1 MLRVS
6 LALFLSGCVVQ
17 YGPPPESIGSAA
29 GVAQEP
35 QPPPVD
41 FDEVV
46 VRLDGLLVET
56 QEVDQRDRL
65 DAARALARRMRDEEP
80 RSQRIVL
87 AYLQSVVEIEERSR
101 AVEVPALYEGK
112 TAMFAPAGAVVE
124 EELLVE
130 EAVVP
135 REASGDEPAD
145 PEGSVADRL
154 QRARDLRDAGDLTAA
169 LAELEACLERPC
181 YAEVVDTWEPIR
193 DTYVEQQREQ
203 AGVLFLRAR
212 DEADPAARLQAL
224 TDIRQRLA
232 DLVDRYPNTR
242 QADDLRRHVE
252 LVQRAVEEAARA
264 SSAGDGTAPAE
275 P

>member
-1 MLRVS
+1 
-6 LALFLSGCVVQ
+6 VQ
-17 YGPPPESIGSAA
+17 YGTPPRSAGA
-29 GVAQEP
+29 AAAVAQEP

-41 FDEVV
+41 FEEVV
-46 VRLDGLLVET
+46 ERLDDMLVET

-80 RSQRIVL
+80 RAQRIVL
-87 AYLQSVVEIEERSR
+87 AYLQNVVEIEERSR
-101 AVEVPALYEGK
+101 AVEVPALYEGE
-112 TAMFAPAGAVVE
+112 TAVFAPGGAVVE
-124 EELLVE
+124 EELLGE
-130 EAVVP
+130 DAGAA
-135 REASGDEPAD
+135 RDAADDEPSD
-145 PEGSVADRL
+145 PEGSVVDRL
-154 QRARDLRDAGDLTAA
+154 QRARDLRDAGDLAAA

-193 DTYVEQQREQ
+193 DAYVSQQREQ

-212 DEADPAARLQAL
+212 DEADPAVRLQAL

-232 DLVDRYPNTR
+232 DLVDRYPKTQ

-264 SSAGDGTAPAE
+264 SGAGDGDPPAE